1 MTSTPP
7 PTTYTT
13 LREQWTTPTDILS
26 VLLIVGADVV
36 KTALAQFNGQY
47 FKPVPF
53 SFGWVAYAYS
63 YLLTTVGGLKSMP
76 EAEFKCLLINCSTGK
91 IWDRT
96 SWLLGR
102 ILDCYEDVWMPE
114 DVRLTVEAR
123 DRERQEMFARWD
135 ADVEGGVKA
144 KRPKILGFAVAVF
157 RPEET
162 SKQGVPSRDNVVFA
176 SIATT
181 FVQLGIAAVPCGLY
195 REWEIL
201 VITAVGTLLAWLM
214 GVLQERSTSN
224 RRNTKK
230 TFILTKGPGY
240 GHAIVILGTGDG
252 LDLDDMANE
261 VSFRESKMRYRISIA
276 VDLLLVILW
285 TALLITTSGMKSNTW
300 YLVGI
305 GGIGMLQNI
314 FIAGARRHPS
324 AYGLHLR
331 YERVITES
339 KVMNT
344 LMKLEEEYPNVGR
357 HLLPILFPG
366 PLRPSEAEW
375 WARAED
381 REGET
386 MLKGVENAKSARV
399 KKVDFK
405 SIPEREKRSFF

>member
-1 MTSTPP
+1 MTSTPA

-13 LREQWTTPTDILS
+13 LREQWTTPSDILS

-114 DVRLTVEAR
+114 DVRLRVKAR
-123 DRERQEMFARWD
+123 DQIRQEFFALWD
-135 ADVEGGVKA
+135 RDGEAGGM
-144 KRPKILGFAVAVF
+144 LGFAVAVF
-157 RPEET
+157 SPEET

-176 SIATT
+176 SITTT

-201 VITAVGTLLAWLM
+201 VVTAVGTLLAWLM

-230 TFILTKGPGY
+230 SFILTKGPGY
-240 GHAIVILGTGDG
+240 GHAIVILGNGHG

-261 VSFRESKMRYRISIA
+261 VSFRESKMRYRLSIA

-285 TALLITTSGMKSNTW
+285 TALLITTSGMKTNTW

-324 AYGLHLR
+324 AYGLHLQ
-331 YERVITES
+331 YEGVIA
-339 KVMNT
+339 KRNVMSALKT
-344 LMKLEEEYPNVGR
+344 LEKEYPNVGR
-357 HLLPILFPG
+357 HLLPVLFPG
-366 PLRPSEAEW
+366 PLGPNEAEW
-375 WARAED
+375 WAKAED
-381 REGET
+381 QAEERSNSIT
-386 MLKGVENAKSARV
+386 RRIQGVL
-399 KKVDFK
+399 
-405 SIPEREKRSFF
+405 